1 MQQTEESQA
10 EAEKRRRERKRFTD
24 KLAQRHHRKR
34 QKLYIEELEGRL
46 NMLKSGSGGD
56 SGPAEL
62 VAQNLRLQEEVIIN
76 HPYPSSRRTHSLQM
90 SFR

>member
-1 MQQTEESQA
+1 MQHTGESQA

-46 NMLKSGSGGD
+46 NLLKSGAD
-56 SGPAEL
+56 SGTAEL
-62 VAQNLRLQEEVIIN
+62 VAQNLRLQEEVIN
-76 HPYPSSRRTHSLQM
+76 DHPGHLLRQSY
-90 SFR
+90 